1 MRVPYF
7 LVLMTAMTCAQAQD
21 SISASASQI
30 PSGQSSIVV
39 FRPLD
44 TLAAKSVNVY
54 INGEYLSSLR
64 PGSYAQVV
72 VCPGENRIGVE
83 TSDVSNRYEGKRE
96 AGRRVSQK
104 PDAVSYFEIDSKNG
118 RVVAIAV
125 DDARAA
131 QQLSA
136 IPNKQN
142 FTISRVSQRPC
153 DLK

>member
-7 LVLMTAMTCAQAQD
+7 LVLMTAMTCAQAED

-64 PGSYAQVV
+64 P
-72 VCPGENRIGVE
+72 EIG
-83 TSDVSNRYEGKRE
+83 
-96 AGRRVSQK
+96 
-104 PDAVSYFEIDSKNG
+104 
-118 RVVAIAV
+118 
-125 DDARAA
+125 RAH
-131 QQLSA
+131 
-136 IPNKQN
+136 
-142 FTISRVSQRPC
+142 V
-153 DLK
+153 